1 MTIKVAVIGVGS
13 MGRNHA
19 RVYWE
24 MPAVELVAIADK
36 DDKLVTSLAARY
48 NTKAYTDFR
57 EMLDKERPEAVT
69 IAVPTSLHLEV
80 ALEVIRR
87 GIHLLIEKPIA
98 LSEEEGERIIQE
110 ARNNNCRLMIGH
122 IERFNPAI
130 IELKQRITRGELG
143 RIFQIDAR
151 RLGPFP
157 IRISDVGVV
166 IDLAVHD
173 LDIMR
178 YVTGCEVVRVY
189 AEAAQRVHSLRE
201 DLLTSL
207 IRLDDGTI
215 GTLNINWLTPTK
227 IRELDVLGECGLFH
241 VNYITQ
247 DLYFYRN
254 ATIENGNWDTL
265 KILRGVSEGEMTRFA
280 INKKEPLRSEQESFL
295 AAVRGEGDIPVRGED
310 GLSVLRLAQALV
322 NSGNQ
327 HSAIDLGTRAVLP

>member
-24 MPAVELVAIADK
+24 MPSAELVAIADT
-36 DDKLVTSLAARY
+36 DEKLVTSLAARFGA
-48 NTKAYTDFR
+48 KAYTDFR

-80 ALEVIRR
+80 ATEVIRR

-98 LSEEEGERIIQE
+98 LTIEDGELIIQE
-110 ARNNNCRLMIGH
+110 AKKNNCMLMIGH
-122 IERFNPAI
+122 IERFNPAV
-130 IELKQRITRGELG
+130 IELKQRIAKGELG
-143 RIFQIDAR
+143 HIFQIDAR

-166 IDLAVHD
+166 VDLAVHD

-178 YVTGCEVVRVY
+178 YVTAREVVRVY
-189 AEAAQRVHSLRE
+189 AETAQRVHSLRE

-207 IRLDDGTI
+207 IRFDNGII

-241 VNYITQ
+241 VNYLTQ
-247 DLYFYRN
+247 DLYLYRN
-254 ATIENGNWDTL
+254 ATAGNGDWDTM
-265 KILRGVSEGEMTRFA
+265 KIFRGVSEGEMIRFSV
-280 INKKEPLRSEQESFL
+280 NKKEPLRSEQDAFF
-295 AAVRGEGDIPVRGED
+295 AAIHGEGEIPVRGED
-310 GLSVLRLAQALV
+310 GLSVLRLVQALV
-322 NSGNQ
+322 NSGIE
-327 HSAIDLGTRAVLP
+327 HHTIEF